1 MSREP
6 VDPVEFRISLN
17 YFAIPLG
24 ITGLAGAWTTASAA
38 LDAPDW
44 VNDLLF
50 SISGVCWLVFS
61 VLYIGERLRSRG
73 AFRADREHPTDG
85 AQAAFIPVVGLLLLT
100 HFERYIPRGAAQA
113 VCWVLVFALAVVAGQ
128 LFAHWLTGQTSFP
141 QLHPGYF
148 LPLVAGPFV
157 ASISLSTVGVH
168 TAARAA
174 LGAGMFFWVII
185 GGVVTARLITAGPL
199 PVPAIPALSVLLA
212 PPATGGI
219 AVSIAYGS
227 QTGTLQTSFL
237 GIFMTMLMVQIF
249 LIPQYRRLGFGLQ
262 FWTFTFP
269 VAASANYGM
278 RWCQSAQFLGWR
290 ELSWVA
296 LTIATAVVL
305 AIAVATVRSLVPVKR
320 RRTPRPATEREPEQ
334 RTD

>member
-1 MSREP
+1 MNATAETKSDYR
-6 VDPVEFRISLN
+6 VSLN

-24 ITGLAGAWTTASAA
+24 LSGLGGAWTAAGAA
-38 LDAPDW
+38 LNAPEW
-44 VNDLLF
+44 VNDALF
-50 SISGVCWLVFS
+50 ALSGVCWLAFG
-61 VLYIGERLRSRG
+61 VLYIGERVRRTG

-85 AQAAFIPVVGLLLLT
+85 AMAAFIPVVGILLLT
-100 HFERYIPRGAAQA
+100 HFERYVSLDSARA

-157 ASISLSTVGVH
+157 ASIGLAVVGAQ

-174 LGAGMFFWVII
+174 LGCGLFFWVII

-199 PVPAIPALSVLLA
+199 PTPAIPALSVLLA

-219 AVSIAYGS
+219 ATFAAYPGPI
-227 QTGTLQTSFL
+227 GTLQTSFL
-237 GIFMTMLMVQIF
+237 GIFVTMLMVQVF
-249 LIPQYRRLGFGLQ
+249 LLSRYRKLAFGLE

-269 VAASANYGM
+269 LAASANYTI
-278 RWCQSAQFLGWR
+278 RWCQSTRFSGWEALAWSALG
-290 ELSWVA
+290 V
-296 LTIATAVVL
+296 ATAVIL
-305 AIAVATVRSLVPVKR
+305 AIAVATVRTLAKR
-320 RRTPRPATEREPEQ
+320 
-334 RTD
+334 

>member
-1 MSREP
+1 MSK
-6 VDPVEFRISLN
+6 DPGDPIGFRISLN
-17 YFAIPLG
+17 FFAIPLG
-24 ITGLAGAWTTASAA
+24 ISGLGGAWTTASAA
-38 LDAPDW
+38 LGAPGW
-44 VNDLLF
+44 INGLLF
-50 SISGVCWLVFS
+50 WISGVCWLVLS
-61 VLYIGERLRSRG
+61 VLYVGERLRSRG

-85 AQAAFIPVVGLLLLT
+85 AQAAFIPVVGLLLLA
-100 HFERYIPRGAAQA
+100 HFEQYMARSAAQA
-113 VCWVLVFALAVVAGQ
+113 VCWVLVFSLAVVAGQ

-157 ASISLSTVGVH
+157 AGITLSVVGAQ
-168 TAARAA
+168 TAGRAA

-199 PVPAIPALSVLLA
+199 PTPAIPALSVLLA

-219 AVSIAYGS
+219 AIFVAYHGR
-227 QTGTLQTSFL
+227 TGTLQTAFL

-249 LIPQYRRLGFGLQ
+249 LLPQYRRIGFGLQ

-278 RWCQSAQFLGWR
+278 RWCQSVRFPGWQ
-290 ELSWVA
+290 ELSWLA
-296 LTIATAVVL
+296 LAIATAVVL

-320 RRTPRPATEREPEQ
+320 DRTPRPATELEPEQ
-334 RTD
+334 KTD